1 MLRGKSRSRSENNE
15 NNEGTET
22 GKQRRPKCARCRNHG
37 LISWLRGHKR
47 ECRYRECLCPKCSLI
62 AERQRVMAAQVA
74 LKRQQAAED
83 AIALKMAKV
92 ATGQKLDRLPP
103 GKIFGM
109 SVTEPKSTVDQNE
122 DATPATKK
130 LDGISED
137 ANDLPHV
144 STDDAL
150 PARVQNCSD
159 NLETS
164 SRSRSLFF
172 DAGKLEG
179 VRETTLVSQTSVET
193 LARLFPNTKLSVLQL
208 VLQRCGQDLL
218 KAIEYFASDN
228 LGITEPATST
238 SIGHTSS
245 AFRPPQTIVDSSAGE
260 QQQQIP
266 GTMLAPIYTSL
277 SRNVYGDAG
286 YCLLNIV
293 PTEQFAK
300 GTDLPIA
307 KTTVDQETVALNFRY
322 NNYFTSGVQ
331 QQLRD
336 AHVCAQVAADRLSI
350 ARSAGILHHLPSTTA
365 VLPSIPCVQPNCTQ
379 CNYKFT

>member
-15 NNEGTET
+15 NNEGTEI

-109 SVTEPKSTVDQNE
+109 SVTEPKSMVDQNE
-122 DATPATKK
+122 NATPVTKK

-137 ANDLPHV
+137 TNDLPRV

-164 SRSRSLFF
+164 SRSRSFLF

-179 VRETTLVSQTSVET
+179 VRETSLVSQTSVET

-228 LGITEPATST
+228 LGITEPAMST
-238 SIGHTSS
+238 SISHTSS
-245 AFRPPQTIVDSSAGE
+245 AFRPPQTIVDSAMGE

-307 KTTVDQETVALNFRY
+307 KTAVDQETVALNFRY

-336 AHVCAQVAADRLSI
+336 AHMCAQVAADRLSA
-350 ARSAGILHHLPSTTA
+350 ARSAGILHHLPPAAA